1 MKNKTIIWLNNPLLG
16 ICPEIII
23 IEKRH
28 VPQCSLQHNLHSQG
42 MEATKM
48 SIDRCMDKEVV
59 EHIHNGILL
68 SPQKDQTQVS
78 LTEVDESRAFDTDWT
93 KSERDKQIS
102 YTSAYIWNLGKWY
115 WWTFL
120 QGRNRYTDAEER
132 LVCLAMVGQGM
143 TNWENSRET

>member
-1 MKNKTIIWLNNPLLG
+1 
-16 ICPEIII
+16 
-23 IEKRH
+23 
-28 VPQCSLQHNLHSQG
+28 

-78 LTEVDESRAFDTDWT
+78 FTEVDESRAFDTDWT

-102 YTSAYIWNLGKWY
+102 YTSAYIYGILGNGTGELFCK
-115 WWTFL
+115 
-120 QGRNRYTDAEER
+120 AEIDTQMQR
-132 LVCLAMVGQGM
+132 KDLSA
-143 TNWENSRET
+143 